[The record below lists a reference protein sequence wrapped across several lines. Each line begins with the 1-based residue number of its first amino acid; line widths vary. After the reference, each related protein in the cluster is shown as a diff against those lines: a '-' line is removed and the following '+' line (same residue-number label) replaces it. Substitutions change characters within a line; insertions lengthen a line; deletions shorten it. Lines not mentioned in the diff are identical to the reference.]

1 MEQLIAGAQFPAKC
15 VKNEIHNLLTTLRL
29 TKHRSTGREADF
41 HASSLEA
48 FQRLFEELTYIHEL
62 HEFDTVAYLGPFL
75 EVIQSDASDGQI
87 TGVALDAVDKFVS
100 FGLIRP
106 DSPRCGEAVNMLAWG
121 VINCRFVAS
130 AQANGEVVLM
140 KMVGLMIDCL
150 RCPAGDY
157 LGDQCVWHM
166 VRKCF
171 QISRQPRASHLLRS
185 SAEGVLQQMVLTI
198 FGTHKRRAQNVR
210 VSNPGTDAAP
220 ESGAAGA
227 LAPSR
232 VEVLRPYGYKA
243 MHFVLRFLAFLLAYG
258 RSGSVPQS
266 DKAKPRP
273 RKARQ
278 RSRSPGSPPG
288 GRRAPSEDAEQRST
302 SPQGPAQLG
311 LKESPK
317 TPGSEEEHV
326 HTHCLGL
333 SLLNVALES
342 GGEEIAKSDDLI
354 SVIQDDICKSL
365 LQNSRTD
372 SLSVLSL
379 TLRAIFNLFLNFRRH
394 LKVQLEIFF
403 TSVHLKIAALD
414 SASYDQREIA
424 LESLLEFCRE
434 PELMLELF
442 TNYDCDVRCTNLF
455 ETLVKFLVTHAF
467 PSDGAGSSR
476 SGGSF
481 NSLHRLA
488 LSGLTSILHSVALRC
503 EQHRHFRPAEEA
515 LQPPAGAETAEPT
528 GQLQRKKEQ
537 KRRLAMAARSFNSEP
552 SKCMP
557 ALQGLG
563 LVSNPPTPES
573 MAEFLR
579 HTPQLDL
586 RMVGEYLAKRKDFNQ
601 QVNKAFMEL
610 FAFNASG
617 IVEALR
623 AVLGAFRLPGEA
635 QLIERLMESFATAYF
650 VNQPPVMDD
659 GEDAGGDAAD
669 GAKPS
674 DPAKVTRWI
683 AREKSAEEVAEA
695 EGVRETGGGTGGP
708 EDPGADPPMR
718 MKMANSDTVFILS
731 YAIIMLN
738 TDLHNPGVKVKMS
751 FEAFVRNNRGIDNGK
766 NVPEFFLKDIYEAIR
781 DDEIRLHGD
790 APVEG
795 AGAHDEVVDD
805 FFWEGIL
812 RRSESIDEFATTGR
826 LLCEAPPGATERD
839 MLQVV
844 LDCQPLPTLSLCY
857 ESAPDISLASDA
869 MMAFQDLAR
878 INAYFHQ
885 ADAVNSL
892 ARVMCQ
898 YFARASAGGQL
909 TVRSQIALRAAQQ
922 CVAQYAPLF
931 KEAEWCCVL
940 EVLLQLRLLDLLP
953 SHLTELD
960 DFAGTDGTPLESL
973 CDLRPPFAPPQPDG
987 RPVADSSRVS
997 AVAGAQQGPALRQES
1012 TDGFLESLARW
1023 FEDETRSD
1031 DEELGTTPSAAVHSG
1046 ALAALAAPDA
1056 PSEDLPVSCTDPAEV
1071 FQQVKQWVARSGFVE
1086 LFTSAGVPKLP
1097 AESLQ
1102 VLAKALVSLARPV
1115 AWSTGGGT
1123 SPAGGAGGEGPAS
1136 GLPTADASAAP
1147 LGAPPGPAAS
1157 WHEVADP
1164 VVCLELLTNMTCM
1177 PLGPGQ
1183 NVSQIWPLVSTHFE
1197 RLLQHVI
1204 AGEGSTERQF
1214 IERLIV
1220 NTLRL
1225 CIRLIG
1231 NADLVPTL
1239 LSLVQHLSR
1248 LPPRIFA
1255 TYSERIACGLV
1266 VLVRDTQLPHTG
1278 LSVIFALLK
1287 RISDSPSGVGACS
1300 AGMECLNYWLSDDQE
1315 LSRLMSL
1322 QLFHELLSTL
1332 KAFASQSSGPASQ
1345 AALEN
1350 LSSLVPQLAR
1360 GSRSVTTAAGD
1371 WQSLWVPTMQAL
1383 ADIAKKG
1390 SQRSSAQA
1398 FVHLQRLLLERD
1410 TGLSVPWERVP
1421 FEAWQECLEQVLFPL
1436 LQAQPSADV
1445 GDAAVPH
1452 EVADARR
1459 ASTAQ
1464 LSCSVVLTHSAD
1476 WHRSSPDGFPV
1487 LFLRLLH
1494 VLVSEAS
1501 KPSTAQETLRQS
1513 LKNLLLVI
1521 SCDPSLAELKSQQAG
1536 QTLLEAAWG
1545 VVSQSLPGLRE
1556 EISMILNPPAMD
1568 APEAVSPPA
1577 AQAMEAPEVASMA
1590 PQ

>member
-1 MEQLIAGAQFPAKC
+1 MDQLIAGARFPAKC

-29 TKHRSTGREADF
+29 TKHRSSGREAEF

-106 DSPRCGEAVNMLAWG
+106 DSPRCGEAVNTLAWG
-121 VINCRFVAS
+121 VINCRFVSS
-130 AQANGEVVLM
+130 ANANGEVVLL

-157 LGDQCVWHM
+157 LGDLCVWHM

-171 QISRQPRASHLLRS
+171 QISRQPRASYLLRS

-198 FGTHKRRAQNVR
+198 FGTHKARAQNVR
-210 VSNPGTDAAP
+210 VSTSGPEAAP
-220 ESGAAGA
+220 EGGSSGA

-232 VEVLRPYGYKA
+232 VEVMRPYGYKA

-258 RSGSVPQS
+258 RTGSVPQS
-266 DKAKPRP
+266 EKAKARP

-278 RSRSPGSPPG
+278 RSRSPGSPQ
-288 GRRAPSEDAEQRST
+288 GRQRAPSEDAEQRAASQQRSS

-311 LKESPK
+311 LSEAPK
-317 TPGSEEEHV
+317 KPGSEEEHV

-365 LQNSRTD
+365 LQNSRAD

-403 TSVHLKIAALD
+403 TSVHLKIAGMD
-414 SASYDQREIA
+414 SASYEQREIA

-467 PSDGAGSSR
+467 PSDGASGAR

-503 EQHRHFRPAEEA
+503 EQHRHFRPAEDA
-515 LQPPAGAETAEPT
+515 LQPPAPHGAEAAEPST
-528 GQLQRKKEQ
+528 ELQRKKEQ

-557 ALQGLG
+557 VLQQLG
-563 LVSNPPTPES
+563 LVSSPPTPES

-586 RMVGEYLAKRKDFNQ
+586 RQVGEYLAKRKDFNQ

-610 FAFNASG
+610 FAFTGLG

-635 QLIERLMESFATAYF
+635 QLIERLMESFATAFF
-650 VNQPPVMDD
+650 VNQPPVLDD
-659 GEDAGGDAAD
+659 GEDAGGDAAE
-669 GAKPS
+669 GAKNS
-674 DPAKVTRWI
+674 DPTKVTRWI

-738 TDLHNPGVKVKMS
+738 TDLHNPGVKTKMS

-766 NVPEFFLKDIYEAIR
+766 NVPEFFLQDIYEAIR

-790 APVEG
+790 APLEG
-795 AGAHDEVVDD
+795 AEAHDEVVDD

-885 ADAVNSL
+885 TDAVNSL

-931 KEAEWCCVL
+931 KEAEWCCIL
-940 EVLLQLRLLDLLP
+940 EVLLQLRALDLLP

-973 CDLRPPFAPPQPDG
+973 CDLRPPFAPPPPDG
-987 RPVADSSRVS
+987 RPAGDSLRAS
-997 AVAGAQQGPALRQES
+997 AIAGAEERRELGRMES
-1012 TDGFLESLARW
+1012 SDGFLESLARW

-1031 DEELGTTPSAAVHSG
+1031 DDDATPSAAGPGSSL
-1046 ALAALAAPDA
+1046 LAGLVAQQPQEA
-1056 PSEDLPVSCTDPAEV
+1056 SEDLPVSCTDPAEV
-1071 FQQVKQWVARSGFVE
+1071 FRQVKQYVGRSGFVD
-1086 LFTSAGVPKLP
+1086 LFTSAGVP
-1097 AESLQ
+1097 
-1102 VLAKALVSLARPV
+1102 
-1115 AWSTGGGT
+1115 GGGRAEEPRRRC
-1123 SPAGGAGGEGPAS
+1123 SP
-1136 GLPTADASAAP
+1136 
-1147 LGAPPGPAAS
+1147 
-1157 WHEVADP
+1157 
-1164 VVCLELLTNMTCM
+1164 
-1177 PLGPGQ
+1177 
-1183 NVSQIWPLVSTHFE
+1183 
-1197 RLLQHVI
+1197 R
-1204 AGEGSTERQF
+1204 
-1214 IERLIV
+1214 
-1220 NTLRL
+1220 
-1225 CIRLIG
+1225 
-1231 NADLVPTL
+1231 
-1239 LSLVQHLSR
+1239 
-1248 LPPRIFA
+1248 
-1255 TYSERIACGLV
+1255 
-1266 VLVRDTQLPHTG
+1266 
-1278 LSVIFALLK
+1278 
-1287 RISDSPSGVGACS
+1287 
-1300 AGMECLNYWLSDDQE
+1300 
-1315 LSRLMSL
+1315 
-1322 QLFHELLSTL
+1322 
-1332 KAFASQSSGPASQ
+1332 
-1345 AALEN
+1345 
-1350 LSSLVPQLAR
+1350 
-1360 GSRSVTTAAGD
+1360 
-1371 WQSLWVPTMQAL
+1371 
-1383 ADIAKKG
+1383 
-1390 SQRSSAQA
+1390 
-1398 FVHLQRLLLERD
+1398 
-1410 TGLSVPWERVP
+1410 PW
-1421 FEAWQECLEQVLFPL
+1421 
-1436 LQAQPSADV
+1436 
-1445 GDAAVPH
+1445 
-1452 EVADARR
+1452 
-1459 ASTAQ
+1459 
-1464 LSCSVVLTHSAD
+1464 
-1476 WHRSSPDGFPV
+1476 
-1487 LFLRLLH
+1487 
-1494 VLVSEAS
+1494 
-1501 KPSTAQETLRQS
+1501 
-1513 LKNLLLVI
+1513 
-1521 SCDPSLAELKSQQAG
+1521 
-1536 QTLLEAAWG
+1536 
-1545 VVSQSLPGLRE
+1545 
-1556 EISMILNPPAMD
+1556 
-1568 APEAVSPPA
+1568 
-1577 AQAMEAPEVASMA
+1577 
-1590 PQ
+1590 